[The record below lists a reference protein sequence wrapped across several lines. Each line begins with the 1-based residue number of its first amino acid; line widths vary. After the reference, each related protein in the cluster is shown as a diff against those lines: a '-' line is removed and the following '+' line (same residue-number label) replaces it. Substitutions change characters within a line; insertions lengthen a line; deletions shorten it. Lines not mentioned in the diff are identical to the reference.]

1 MNKEIE
7 ICITKGVIECK
18 NVAIIP
24 VSNFNLSSLLCCQVG
39 CGLEFAHE
47 QVDGESEEN
56 PLICINIHFNT
67 TTHFMVER
75 RVVPSLLIH
84 PFMEN
89 ERLLIEIGSSLNFP
103 PLVYRH

>member
-47 QVDGESEEN
+47 QVDGES
-56 PLICINIHFNT
+56 PHLHK
-67 TTHFMVER
+67 
-75 RVVPSLLIH
+75 H
-84 PFMEN
+84 PFQYDNAFYGGETRRAITVN
-89 ERLLIEIGSSLNFP
+89 PSIHGKRTAA
-103 PLVYRH
+103 H